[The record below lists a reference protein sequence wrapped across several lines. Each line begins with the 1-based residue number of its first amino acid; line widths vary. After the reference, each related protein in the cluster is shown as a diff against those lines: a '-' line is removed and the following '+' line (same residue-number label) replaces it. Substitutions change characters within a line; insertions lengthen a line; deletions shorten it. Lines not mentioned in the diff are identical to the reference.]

1 MHANRNPGADPAAQ
15 PTPAAK
21 RTPSSER
28 YRERW
33 RWDNVVKG
41 THLLNCWYQRSC
53 AYNVY
58 VKDGTVSFEEPVAQ
72 YPRTNSSVPDFNPR
86 GCQKGACYAANMNQP
101 LRVTH
106 PLKRAGARGEGA
118 WQQVSWDEA
127 LTDIADRMLDV
138 LVRDGP
144 EAVVFDG
151 NATGLAAAAAVH
163 RFAYQLGGLTL
174 DLNTEVGDEQQG
186 AAVTFGTPIACRS
199 ADDYFHSDMIL
210 IWGGN
215 PAYTQIPNF
224 HFFAEARYNGTSIIA
239 ISPDHNASA
248 VHADRWISVRPGTDA
263 ALALAMAQVVISEG
277 LHDAAFVREQT
288 DLPLLT
294 RRDTGRFLRESD
306 VKRGGKEDVFFVF
319 DERTKK
325 PVKAPQRTLR
335 LGEFVPALEGEFDVQ
350 TLEGPVRVAPV
361 FQVLKERLEAE
372 YTPEATSRICDVH
385 PEDIRNLAREIARA
399 RAVSGVAGASISK
412 YYHGDLMMRAQILLF
427 ALCGQMGRKGAGY
440 DALPFLIIDGTM
452 KVPSATGFG
461 RLDSLRAI
469 LPMLPSFAALRL
481 KGLTTEMATFQ
492 LARKTGL
499 KGFVSAVLFW
509 YYHGGLR
516 EISGRSKEWDPYL
529 KRDVDEYLADAVRS
543 GWQIPPPATPPKVL
557 FSSGGNPLRRVR
569 GGHRLLE
576 ELLPKLD
583 LLVSVD
589 LRMSSTALNAD
600 YVLPAASSYEK
611 VDVNEW
617 YTPLAPFA
625 HVTNAAVEPPGEAK
639 PEWEIMVLL
648 AEKLQERA
656 HARGV
661 AGYTDAEG
669 VRRSVKGFV
678 RKLTFGNKFTA
689 ADHEKVAEAIVGAS
703 KHVGVSSW
711 EDFKE
716 KGFQRFAGLGSHPG
730 SFGNAG
736 DLRPDETFAPQTWRT
751 QKKLP
756 WPTLTRRIQFYID
769 HPLYMELGEEL
780 PMHKDPPASGGNFPL
795 IMTGGHNRHSIHGF
809 FRTNPLTLEL
819 EHGEPVMF
827 MSDSDAK
834 ERGIDD
840 HDLVRV
846 YNDIGEFLVRAK
858 VSPAVRPGQVIV
870 YHAWENYQFQGGMG
884 HRNVIPT
891 PMNPVELAGGYGH
904 IQHTPAILQ
913 PGHNDRDT
921 RVEVTKVERPEGL
934 SEGDPDD
941 HSTHAT
947 GDHHDDSYG

>member
-1 MHANRNPGADPAAQ
+1 MQASTDPAGDLPQA
-15 PTPAAK
+15 TTGKPAF
-21 RTPSSER
+21 SGQR
-28 YRERW
+28 YRARW
-33 RWDNVVKG
+33 RWDSVAKG

-58 VKDGTVSFEEPVAQ
+58 VKDGAVAFEEPIGK

-86 GCQKGACYAANMNQP
+86 GCQKGACYAVNMNQP
-101 LRVTH
+101 ARVTH
-106 PLKRAGARGEGA
+106 PLKRAGARGDGA

-127 LTDIADRMLDV
+127 LTDIADRILDV
-138 LVRDGP
+138 LARDGP

-163 RFAYQLGGLTL
+163 RFAYLLGAITL

-186 AAVTFGTPIACRS
+186 AAVTFGTPVACRS
-199 ADDYFHSDMIL
+199 ADDYFYSDVIL

-224 HFFAEARYNGTSIIA
+224 HFFAEARYNGARVIA
-239 ISPDHNASA
+239 ISPDYNASA

-277 LHDAAFVREQT
+277 LYDAAFVREQT
-288 DLPLLT
+288 DLPLLVRT
-294 RRDTGRFLRESD
+294 DTHRFLRESD
-306 VKRGGKEDVFFVF
+306 VKRGGKDDAFYVF
-319 DERTKK
+319 DERAQRT
-325 PVKAPQRTLR
+325 VKAPARTLR
-335 LGEFVPALEGEFDVQ
+335 LGKLVPALEGEYELQ
-350 TLEGPVRVAPV
+350 TLEGPVRVTPV
-361 FQVLKERLEAE
+361 FQLLKNRLDVEC
-372 YTPEATSRICDVH
+372 TPELASRLCDVH
-385 PEDIRNLAREIARA
+385 PSDIRELARDIARA
-399 RAVSGVAGASISK
+399 RAVSGVAGASLSK

-440 DALPFLIIDGTM
+440 DTLPYLVIDGTM
-452 KVPSATGFG
+452 SVSSAAGFG
-461 RLDSLRAI
+461 RLDSLRAMAP
-469 LPMLPSFAALRL
+469 LLPSYVAMRL
-481 KGLTTEMATFQ
+481 KGLTNEMATFR
-492 LARKTGL
+492 LARKVAS

-516 EISGRSKEWDPYL
+516 EISGKSRQWDPYL
-529 KRDVDEYLADAVRS
+529 RKDVDEYLADAVRQ
-543 GWQIPPPATPPKVL
+543 GWQSAPPATPPKVL
-557 FSSGGNPLRRVR
+557 ISSGGNPLRRVR
-569 GGHRLLE
+569 GGHRLLQ

-589 LRMSSTALNAD
+589 LRLSSTAMNAD

-611 VDVNEW
+611 CDVNEW

-625 HVTNAAVEPPGEAK
+625 HVTNAAVEPPDEAK

-656 HARGV
+656 RARGV
-661 AGYTDAEG
+661 AGYSDADG
-669 VRRSVKGFV
+669 KRRRLKGFV
-678 RKLTFGNKFTA
+678 RRLTFGNKFTA
-689 ADHEKVAEAIVGAS
+689 AGHEKVAEAIVGAS
-703 KHVGVSSW
+703 KHLGISSW
-711 EDFKE
+711 DDFKR

-730 SFGNAG
+730 NFGNAG
-736 DLRPDETFAPQTWRT
+736 DLRPDETFTPQTWRT

-780 PMHKDPPASGGNFPL
+780 PVHKDPPKSGGDFPL
-795 IMTGGHNRHSIHGF
+795 VMTGGHNRHSIHGY

-819 EHGEPVMF
+819 ERGEPVMF
-827 MSDSDAK
+827 MSAFDVIGRRIES
-834 ERGIDD
+834 

-846 YNDIGEFLVRAK
+846 YNDIGEFLIRVKISA
-858 VSPAVRPGQVIV
+858 SVRPGQVIV

-921 RVEVTKVERPEGL
+921 RVEVAKVE
-934 SEGDPDD
+934 
-941 HSTHAT
+941 
-947 GDHHDDSYG
+947 